1 MVMRSVLGILLGLL
15 LAACGDGSSP
25 GDAPE
30 RSTSQPDTGYV
41 VSDQLVSQTAGGG
54 QVAERATPLPDAAAV
69 AAFTGDLADALA
81 VKVRDAVEATTV
93 ASGQQLYGQVVA
105 VGCDVPPGV
114 TVARDPVAVHPEPVP
129 SPHQECFAPV
139 TTVALVVVD

>member
-1 MVMRSVLGILLGLL
+1 MRSALGIVLALL
-15 LAACGDGSSP
+15 LAACGEGSSP
-25 GDAPE
+25 GDAPD
-30 RSTSQPDTGYV
+30 RATSQPDSGYV
-41 VSDQLVSQTAGGG
+41 VSEQLVSQTAGGG

-69 AAFTGDLADALA
+69 ADFTRSLADALA
-81 VKVRDAVEATTV
+81 TQVREAVDATDVG
-93 ASGQQLYGQVVA
+93 SGQQLYGQVVA

-114 TVARDPVAVHPEPVP
+114 TVDRGPVAVRAEPVP